1 MHVFLIRRVL
11 AAVPVIVVVTIFVFA
26 LLHLA
31 PGDPAAIIAGDLATA
46 EDVAKIRAKLGLD
59 QPLLVQFF
67 TWIGQLL
74 RGDLGNSIF
83 SAHPVSELIAQR
95 LEPTLTLTV
104 MTLLI
109 SVLIAV
115 PLGVIAA
122 WRVGSWIDRGVMGF
136 AVFGF
141 SVPGFVIGYVLIW
154 LFAIELDW
162 LPVQGYTPLAK
173 GFWPWLS
180 NIILPSVTLA
190 LAYMALIARITRAS
204 MLETLSQDYIRTAH
218 AKGLADAE
226 RADRTRAAQ
235 CRGPDR
241 HRDRHRRGA
250 ADRRRRGDRKRVR
263 DPGTRQAHRR
273 CDPAPRL
280 SGHTGH
286 HPGVLGRLRCRQSRG
301 RHALHGARPA
311 DPVLKT
317 MSTAAASVSADVPP
331 ATRGVIVAFILRHP
345 TVVIGGAL
353 LLAIVA
359 ASIAAPWLGTVDPI
373 SIDPSH
379 RLRGPS
385 SENWFGTDR
394 FGRDLYSRVIYGGRV
409 SLIVGLSVAGLATL
423 IGLTIGLVSGY
434 LRAVDAIVMRVMD
447 GMMAIPAIMLAIALI
462 ALSKASI
469 LIVIV
474 AVTLPEIPRVV
485 RLVRSVVLTIREQP
499 YIEAAT
505 ATGTSVPRILVRHL
519 LPNALPPL
527 IVQAT
532 YICAS
537 AVLIEAA
544 LSFLGAGTPPEI
556 PSWGNIMAEAR
567 PYFQLK
573 PWMVLLPGVF
583 LAVTV
588 LAINLVGDGLRDML
602 DPRLARRM

>member
-1 MHVFLIRRVL
+1 
-11 AAVPVIVVVTIFVFA
+11 
-26 LLHLA
+26 
-31 PGDPAAIIAGDLATA
+31 
-46 EDVAKIRAKLGLD
+46 
-59 QPLLVQFF
+59 
-67 TWIGQLL
+67 
-74 RGDLGNSIF
+74 
-83 SAHPVSELIAQR
+83 
-95 LEPTLTLTV
+95 
-104 MTLLI
+104 
-109 SVLIAV
+109 
-115 PLGVIAA
+115 
-122 WRVGSWIDRGVMGF
+122 
-136 AVFGF
+136 
-141 SVPGFVIGYVLIW
+141 
-154 LFAIELDW
+154 
-162 LPVQGYTPLAK
+162 
-173 GFWPWLS
+173 
-180 NIILPSVTLA
+180 
-190 LAYMALIARITRAS
+190 
-204 MLETLSQDYIRTAH
+204 
-218 AKGLADAE
+218 
-226 RADRTRAAQ
+226 
-235 CRGPDR
+235 
-241 HRDRHRRGA
+241 
-250 ADRRRRGDRKRVR
+250 
-263 DPGTRQAHRR
+263 
-273 CDPAPRL
+273 
-280 SGHTGH
+280 
-286 HPGVLGRLRCRQSRG
+286 
-301 RHALHGARPA
+301 
-311 DPVLKT
+311 

-331 ATRGVIVAFILRHP
+331 ATRGAIVAFILRHP

-353 LLAIVA
+353 LLAIVL

-385 SENWFGTDR
+385 SDNWFGTDR
-394 FGRDLYSRVIYGGRV
+394 FGRDLYSRVMYGGRV

-423 IGLTIGLVSGY
+423 IGLAIGLVSGY
-434 LRAVDAIVMRVMD
+434 LRAVDAVVMRVMD

-469 LIVIV
+469 AIVIV

-505 ATGTSVPRILVRHL
+505 ATGTSVPRILLRHL